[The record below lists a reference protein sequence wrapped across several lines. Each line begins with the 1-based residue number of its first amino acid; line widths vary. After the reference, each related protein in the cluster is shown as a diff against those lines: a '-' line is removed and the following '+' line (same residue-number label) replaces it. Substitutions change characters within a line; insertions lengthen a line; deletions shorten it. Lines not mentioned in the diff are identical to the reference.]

1 MYKNKNS
8 LNIFLD
14 SERTYLSVIS
24 NGEQKPSVVYIDSF
38 EKSSI
43 SEISEKLESIVSDLE
58 QKPDE
63 INIILSS
70 EDYVLTQFPHTE
82 NISGEDLKNV
92 IDFEIKLHFGEIEPE
107 NIICL
112 LTPLDN
118 LASGP
123 DYVLM
128 TFCRTDI
135 VEQFRNLPF
144 AKDKIIKCSFAAH
157 ATLNAFRYN
166 YPDYS
171 ENTNLIIG
179 FYQNYV
185 DISILGSSGPRLV
198 QYRNYSDIDTCI
210 KDIKHLKNEFETR
223 VSHQLQTIFVY
234 GETLTQLILDKLKTS
249 FPHLEIVR
257 FNAFRKFRAH
267 LDDRKKEYCTRT
279 MHIYPP
285 NVGAVLPDY
294 TEHIEFL

>member
-107 NIICL
+107 SIICL

-128 TFCRTDI
+128 TF
-135 VEQFRNLPF
+135 
-144 AKDKIIKCSFAAH
+144 
-157 ATLNAFRYN
+157 
-166 YPDYS
+166 
-171 ENTNLIIG
+171 
-179 FYQNYV
+179 
-185 DISILGSSGPRLV
+185 
-198 QYRNYSDIDTCI
+198 
-210 KDIKHLKNEFETR
+210 
-223 VSHQLQTIFVY
+223 
-234 GETLTQLILDKLKTS
+234 
-249 FPHLEIVR
+249 
-257 FNAFRKFRAH
+257 
-267 LDDRKKEYCTRT
+267 
-279 MHIYPP
+279 
-285 NVGAVLPDY
+285 
-294 TEHIEFL
+294 